1 MKIYGG
7 GLDQKLLSK
16 NIASSNAEF
25 LKVVDDDQVKR
36 HQNGMR
42 RDIYIYRCEKS
53 VHNPVALGD

>member
-42 RDIYIYRCEKS
+42 RDIYI
-53 VHNPVALGD
+53 